1 MLFANKLDLSGNTT
15 ALKWMNSTCWDGA
28 VHTSEKETG
37 IKSQTCPSY
46 LATAHVAVT
55 AAVAGFMRREGRRDD
70 YSDGITGLN
79 SRVAPATATPWDV
92 PEKSLI
98 SQDVQKLLK
107 NAKVWAFMSR
117 LVPDSFLIP
126 LWLQTTFFCD
136 LSCGYMANI

>member
-1 MLFANKLDLSGNTT
+1 MLFAIKLDLSGNTA

-98 SQDVQKLLK
+98 SQDVQKLQK
-107 NAKVWAFMSR
+107 NAKGLGIHESTGSR
-117 LVPDSFLIP
+117 FLLDSIMTSNHLFLRP
-126 LWLQTTFFCD
+126 
-136 LSCGYMANI
+136 